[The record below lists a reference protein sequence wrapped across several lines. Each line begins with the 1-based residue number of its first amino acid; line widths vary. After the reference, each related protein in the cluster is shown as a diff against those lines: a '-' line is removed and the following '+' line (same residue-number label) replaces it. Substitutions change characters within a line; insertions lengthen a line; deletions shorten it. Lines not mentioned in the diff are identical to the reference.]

1 MTESNVPVITTTAD
15 LAAFCDIAAKSRYIA
30 IDTEFIREKT
40 YYPILCLV
48 QIACEKQA
56 ATIDP
61 LAEGID
67 LAPLFDLLQNKDVLK
82 VFHAARQDVEIF
94 HYLSG
99 KIPTPMYD
107 TQVAAMVCGFGE
119 SISYDGLVRE
129 ITREQLDKTSRF
141 TNWEQR
147 PLTKKQLEY
156 ALADVT
162 HLRPVFEYLEKRI
175 HESGRDSWIE
185 EEMSVL
191 TDTATYDADPE
202 ESWKRLKP
210 RTRAPKFLA
219 ALQAVASWRESTAQR
234 LNVPRGRLMK
244 DDTLTDIAASAPQSL
259 NELYALRGMHK
270 GMDVKQME
278 ALLAALEKARG
289 LSREE
294 CPTLP
299 DYAVLPASA
308 GAAIE
313 LLRVLLKR
321 QCDKKHVAQKLVAG
335 RNDLELIAVGKL
347 KETPQSQGWR
357 WEIFGQYADALL
369 NGKLGMTLDPKEGE
383 VVLLSHEEMR

>member
-1 MTESNVPVITTTAD
+1 MSESNVTVITTTAD
-15 LAAFCDIAAKSRYIA
+15 LAAFCDIAAKSRYIS

-94 HYLSG
+94 YYLSG
-99 KIPTPMYD
+99 SIPFPMYD

-175 HESGRDSWIE
+175 HESG
-185 EEMSVL
+185 
-191 TDTATYDADPE
+191 
-202 ESWKRLKP
+202 
-210 RTRAPKFLA
+210 
-219 ALQAVASWRESTAQR
+219 
-234 LNVPRGRLMK
+234 
-244 DDTLTDIAASAPQSL
+244 
-259 NELYALRGMHK
+259 
-270 GMDVKQME
+270 
-278 ALLAALEKARG
+278 
-289 LSREE
+289 
-294 CPTLP
+294 
-299 DYAVLPASA
+299 
-308 GAAIE
+308 
-313 LLRVLLKR
+313 
-321 QCDKKHVAQKLVAG
+321 
-335 RNDLELIAVGKL
+335 
-347 KETPQSQGWR
+347 
-357 WEIFGQYADALL
+357 
-369 NGKLGMTLDPKEGE
+369 
-383 VVLLSHEEMR
+383 